1 MFTKRIKTKLFVT
14 VAVILLLLP
23 GAAIAEELRVTPYL
37 GYRVGGEFEDFAT
50 SNRLKLKEGDAY
62 GLIVSWGQDATY
74 ELLLS
79 RQETELT
86 ASQTVAPS
94 VLFDVDVTNIL
105 FSGRNILNKEVGSFM
120 SGVVGM
126 TRYSPGVSG
135 FSTETR
141 FALGAGAGIDYRVSK
156 ALDIRLE
163 GRAVATFLDSSGGVF
178 CSSASGCAIFADSDV
193 VWQVEFISGFT
204 FKFD

>member
-1 MFTKRIKTKLFVT
+1 MSIRKISSRSFLLL
-14 VAVILLLLP
+14 LLLLP
-23 GAAIAEELRVTPYL
+23 GAVIADELRVTPYL

-50 SNRLKLKEGDAY
+50 GARLKLKEGDAY
-62 GLIVSWGQDATY
+62 GLVVSWGPDATY
-74 ELLLS
+74 ELLYS

-86 ASQTVAPS
+86 ASQAVSPS
-94 VLFDVDVTNIL
+94 VLFDVDVTNIM
-105 FSGRNILNKEVGSFM
+105 FSGRNILDKELGSFM

-126 TRYSPGVSG
+126 TRYNPGISG

-141 FALGAGAGIDYRVSK
+141 FALGAGAGIDYRISK

-163 GRAVATFLDSSGGVF
+163 GRAVATFIDSSSGVF
-178 CSSASGCAIFADSDV
+178 CSSASGCAILADSDV

>member
-1 MFTKRIKTKLFVT
+1 M
-14 VAVILLLLP
+14 LLLLP
-23 GAAIAEELRVTPYL
+23 GAVIADELRVTPYL

-50 SNRLKLKEGDAY
+50 STRLKLKEGDAY
-62 GLIVSWGQDATY
+62 GLIVSWGQDATF
-74 ELLLS
+74 ELLYS
-79 RQETELT
+79 KQETELT
-86 ASQTVAPS
+86 ASQSVSPS

-105 FSGRNILNKEVGSFM
+105 FSGRNILNKEVGTFM

-126 TRYSPGVSG
+126 TRYNPGISG

-141 FALGAGAGIDYRVSK
+141 FAIGAGGGIDYRISK

-163 GRAVATFLDSSGGVF
+163 GRAIATFLDTNSGVF
-178 CSSASGCAIFADSDV
+178 CSSASGCAVFTDSDV
-193 VWQVEFISGFT
+193 IWQFEFITGFT